1 MGRPKKDTATE
12 AVVDGETIIEETAED
27 KNARLEAELAE
38 LKAQMALLIKANAQ
52 NVSVPTAPQKEK
64 SIPFINMTD
73 GKICLR
79 GTRQWKLEGR
89 FAKRMFLEKEARV
102 IIANMPN
109 AISSGIVYIAD
120 ADFIKENDLEA
131 SYANIL
137 TDEQL
142 KSLLKKDADVIVE
155 AYKNTSDAQKDI
167 IIGMIT
173 DMRMAGEKVDA
184 NVLFEIGKL
193 SGRDLVSIEKR
204 DDA

>member
-1 MGRPKKDTATE
+1 MGRPKKDTTTE

-52 NVSVPTAPQKEK
+52 NVSVPTALQKEK

-120 ADFIKENDLEA
+120 ADFVKENDLEA

>member
-1 MGRPKKDTATE
+1 MGRPKKDTTIADE
-12 AVVDGETIIEETAED
+12 SVDAPIVEETPED
-27 KNARLEAELAE
+27 KNARLEAELEE
-38 LKAQMALLIKANAQ
+38 LKAQMALLIKASSQ
-52 NVSVPTAPQKEK
+52 NTSVATAPQKEK

-79 GTRQWKLEGR
+79 GTRQWKLEGQ
-89 FAKRMFLEKEARV
+89 FTKRNFLEKEARV
-102 IIANMPN
+102 IVANMPN

-120 ADFIKENDLEA
+120 ADFVKENDLEA
-131 SYANIL
+131 VYANIL
-137 TDEQL
+137 TDKQL
-142 KSLLKKDADVIVE
+142 KSLLKNDADVVVE

-184 NVLFEIGKL
+184 NILDELGAMSGK
-193 SGRDLVSIEKR
+193 DLRSIEKR

>member
-1 MGRPKKDTATE
+1 MGRPKKDTTTE

>member
-1 MGRPKKDTATE
+1 MGRPKKDTTTE
-12 AVVDGETIIEETAED
+12 AVVNGETIIEETAED

-120 ADFIKENDLEA
+120 ADFVKENDLEA

>member
-1 MGRPKKDTATE
+1 MGRPKKDTTTE

-120 ADFIKENDLEA
+120 ADFVKENDLEA

>member
-1 MGRPKKDTATE
+1 MGRPKKDTTTE

-52 NVSVPTAPQKEK
+52 NVSMPTAPQKEK

-120 ADFIKENDLEA
+120 ADFVKENDLEA

>member
-1 MGRPKKDTATE
+1 MGRPKKDTTTE

-52 NVSVPTAPQKEK
+52 NVSAPAVPQKEK

-102 IIANMPN
+102 IVANMPN

-120 ADFIKENDLEA
+120 ADFVKENDLEA

>member
-1 MGRPKKDTATE
+1 MGRPKKDITTE

-52 NVSVPTAPQKEK
+52 NVSAPAVPQKEK

-102 IIANMPN
+102 IVANMPN

-120 ADFIKENDLEA
+120 ADFVKENDLEA

>member
-1 MGRPKKDTATE
+1 MGRPKKDTTTE

-102 IIANMPN
+102 IISNMPN

-120 ADFIKENDLEA
+120 ADFVKENDLEA

-142 KSLLKKDADVIVE
+142 KSLLKKDADIIVE

>member
-1 MGRPKKDTATE
+1 MGRPKKDTTTE

-52 NVSVPTAPQKEK
+52 NVSAPAVPQKEK

-120 ADFIKENDLEA
+120 ADFVKENDLEA